1 VVIDTPPVGPV
12 IDAKVA
18 IQLADKV
25 IYMVGWQSTPREMVV
40 QSIEGLGAGRK
51 LAGIALGLVDET
63 KVPRY
68 GPYSYYS
75 SSHYKNY
82 YQS

>member
-1 VVIDTPPVGPV
+1 M

-25 IYMVGWQSTPREMVV
+25 IYAVRWQSTTREMVA

-51 LAGIALGLVDET
+51 LAGIVLGVVDES

-68 GPYSYYS
+68 GRYSYYS
-75 SSHYKNY
+75 SYHYKNY
-82 YQS
+82 YRN